1 MLHRSPVHAGR
12 RTLTFRL
19 PGDHG
24 RISVC
29 GTFNDWTP
37 GKLVMEPAS
46 DGWLEA
52 TVEIPAAEV
61 VVFRYRSDRDWWF
74 DELDADAITGEGSV
88 VEPAASDSV
97 SEPEP
102 EPEPSD
108 AVSSRADT
116 QLPDKGEG
124 AATGADVRKLSVGEG
139 AEPRAASEPSQDD
152 TADAGPRPLTPA
164 DVAAK
169 KEAKLRKKRAKLA
182 REAEKRRREIET
194 KRIAAEKRAK
204 KRAEE
209 AEARAIK
216 VAREAEKAKEAARKA
231 VAKAAKKAQEARMA
245 HRLQAERRARASQEA
260 AAAAA
265 EAKALRRP
273 PAAPEPGV
281 SEAGES

>member
-1 MLHRSPVHAGR
+1 MLQRSPVTAGR

-37 GKLVMEPAS
+37 GVLVMEHAA

-52 TVEIPAAEV
+52 SVTVAAAEP

-88 VEPAASDSV
+88 VEPEADAA
-97 SEPEP
+97 
-102 EPEPSD
+102 
-108 AVSSRADT
+108 ALADEEM
-116 QLPDKGEG
+116 PG
-124 AATGADVRKLSVGEG
+124 AAEEAVPDEEHGVPEGPAGVVAEGE
-139 AEPRAASEPSQDD
+139 
-152 TADAGPRPLTPA
+152 RPETPA
-164 DVAAK
+164 DVAVR
-169 KEAKLRKKRAKLA
+169 KEAKLRKKRAKMA
-182 REAEKRRREIET
+182 QQAEERRREIEK

-204 KRAEE
+204 KKAEE
-209 AEARAIK
+209 AEAHAIK

-265 EAKALRRP
+265 EVQALRT
-273 PAAPEPGV
+273 PASAASDADEPAHPG
-281 SEAGES
+281 